1 MWHDQADDV
10 EVLTKLRGFKVSIE
24 KRKERKEKR
33 EREREREAAT
43 TAAHKL
49 LSIMANA
56 IKGAKASYK
65 SCLQG
70 QKQSRMSRRAAK
82 GTEGGVGK
90 ENE

>member
-1 MWHDQADDV
+1 MCHDHADDV

-24 KRKERKEKR
+24 KRRRERKR
-33 EREREREAAT
+33 EREVAA

-56 IKGAKASYK
+56 IKGAKAPYK

-70 QKQSRMSRRAAK
+70 QKQSRMSRKEGRVEK
-82 GTEGGVGK
+82 GIEGSGK

>member
-1 MWHDQADDV
+1 M
-10 EVLTKLRGFKVSIE
+10 K
-24 KRKERKEKR
+24 
-33 EREREREAAT
+33 AAT

-56 IKGAKASYK
+56 IKGAKEPYK

-70 QKQSRMSRRAAK
+70 QKQSRMSRRAAN

>member
-1 MWHDQADDV
+1 M
-10 EVLTKLRGFKVSIE
+10 
-24 KRKERKEKR
+24 RK
-33 EREREREAAT
+33 AAA

-56 IKGAKASYK
+56 IEGAKAPYK

-70 QKQSRMSRRAAK
+70 QKQSRMSRREGRAGK
-82 GTEGGVGK
+82 GIGK